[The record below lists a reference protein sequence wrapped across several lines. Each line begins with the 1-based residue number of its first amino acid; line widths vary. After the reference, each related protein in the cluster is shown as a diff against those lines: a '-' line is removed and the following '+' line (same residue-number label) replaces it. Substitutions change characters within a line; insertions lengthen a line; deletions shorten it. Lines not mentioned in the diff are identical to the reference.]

1 MKSIAVFYASEGTGH
16 RTAAENLRDEF
27 LRGNPGGRVLCRDV
41 LEYIPS
47 FLHHTVSGG
56 YLQMARRAPWLWG
69 MFYWGSDK
77 PGLEASAF
85 DQCHNLL
92 CRLYLPRIAKDAQA
106 AGAEAVFFTHYF
118 GAPNFALWYGSRL
131 PTFYVNTDFVC
142 HRFQRGKMYD
152 ALFVASP
159 RAVKQHE
166 DEGIANV
173 FDLGIPISPKFAQL
187 PSKNAA
193 RKTLDLPPDRKVVL
207 VSGGGIG
214 AGAVTEAVASLAAEK
229 EWRTIVICGSNKGLR
244 AKLNAKYEGRANVR
258 VEGFVKN
265 MEHYYKA
272 ADVCVMKPGGLS
284 LSEALAAELPLIL
297 MDPIPGQEQ
306 LNLDYVC
313 GTGAALSL
321 ADASC
326 ARKTVAA
333 LLSSP
338 QQTAD
343 MTRAAARLARPDAA
357 ANILKTAAE
366 IAARREP
373 QA

>member
-27 LRGNPGGRVLCRDV
+27 LRENPGGSVLCRDV
-41 LEYIPS
+41 LDYIPAP
-47 FLHHTVSGG
+47 LHATVSGG

-69 MFYWGSDK
+69 LFYWGSDK
-77 PGLEASAF
+77 PGLEAAAF
-85 DQCHNLL
+85 DRCHNLL

-118 GAPNFALWYGSRL
+118 GAPNFALWYGRGM

-159 RAVKQHE
+159 RAVKQHT

-173 FDLGIPISPKFAQL
+173 YDLGIPISPKFSRL
-187 PSKNAA
+187 PSKEEA
-193 RKTLDLPPDRKVVL
+193 RQALGLAPDCKVVL

-214 AGAVTEAVASLAAEK
+214 AGAVTEAVRSLAAESG
-229 EWRTIVICGSNKGLR
+229 WQIIVICGNNRGLLS
-244 AKLNAKYEGRANVR
+244 KLGGSYAGRANVR
-258 VEGFVKN
+258 LEGFVSN
-265 MEHYYKA
+265 MEYFYKA

-284 LSEALAAELPLIL
+284 LSEALAAQLPLVL

-306 LNLDYVC
+306 LNMDYVC
-313 GTGAALSL
+313 GTGAALPL
-321 ADASC
+321 ADASR
-326 ARKTVAA
+326 ARETAA
-333 LLSSP
+333 GLLSSP
-338 QQTAD
+338 QQTAE
-343 MTRAAARLARPDAA
+343 MTRAAARLARPGA
-357 ANILKTAAE
+357 AAE
-366 IAARREP
+366 ILRVAAEITARRTD
-373 QA
+373 A